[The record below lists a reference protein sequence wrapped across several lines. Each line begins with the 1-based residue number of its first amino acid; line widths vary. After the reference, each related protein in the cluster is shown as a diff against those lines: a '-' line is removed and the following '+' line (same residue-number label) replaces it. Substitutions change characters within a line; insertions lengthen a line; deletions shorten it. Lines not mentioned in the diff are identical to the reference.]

1 MTTTSS
7 DSTTSSSAGGRAEPG
22 AVIVFTPH
30 GLAALDRLAA
40 TLSAGCD
47 GNTPAAIAGVL
58 EQVLHA
64 PLDDLAAALTP
75 TPAATGPRP
84 PAHRHN
90 TTGRTRGVT
99 R

>member
-1 MTTTSS
+1 MTTNS
-7 DSTTSSSAGGRAEPG
+7 DSMSSSAGGRAEPG
-22 AVIVFTPH
+22 TVVVFTPQ
-30 GLAALDRLAA
+30 GRAALDRLAA